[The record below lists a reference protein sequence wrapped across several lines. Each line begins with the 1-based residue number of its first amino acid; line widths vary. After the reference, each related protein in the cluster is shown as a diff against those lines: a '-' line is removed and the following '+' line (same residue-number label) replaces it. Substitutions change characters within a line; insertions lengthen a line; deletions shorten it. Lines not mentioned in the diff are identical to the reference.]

1 MFERQVAIA
10 SNSPALPV
18 TSHVSVGL
26 NVEFSRKS
34 RGAPAWDRVS
44 PKGNELVFQRRTT
57 PQMVDWNGEG
67 LVDLEVLDADASL
80 AREEPRRGIGGEL
93 EPLAPAGFFRREAA
107 SVFSRNGRPDNKESG
122 LPPPPNDFQC
132 RGGRHAFRI
141 VDQDRDAGPELML
154 GGVPTVNFL
163 CNPGKNSGGLC
174 AFRDERPAS
183 TLVFAGHA
191 AKPTGMTSERA
202 VPMGSGYG
210 DPAAHAK

>member
-26 NVEFSRKS
+26 NVEFPRKS

-44 PKGNELVFQRRTT
+44 PKSYGLVSQRRTT

-93 EPLAPAGFFRREAA
+93 EPLAPAGVFRREAA
-107 SVFSRNGRPDNKESG
+107 SVFSNTGRPDNKESG
-122 LPPPPNDFQC
+122 LPRPPTTSNAGADDTRFASWT
-132 RGGRHAFRI
+132 RTAM
-141 VDQDRDAGPELML
+141 QDR
-154 GGVPTVNFL
+154 
-163 CNPGKNSGGLC
+163 NSC
-174 AFRDERPAS
+174 SAASRP
-183 TLVFAGHA
+183 
-191 AKPTGMTSERA
+191 
-202 VPMGSGYG
+202 
-210 DPAAHAK
+210 